1 MTISQTPL
9 LTEIAAGHQGP
20 PIPSHVRAY
29 FAQRL
34 RVRLFNFLL
43 DKFAIAQRD
52 DGLTKASLARR
63 IAKTPDLINRWL
75 GTPSNLTIDTIS
87 DLLLGIA
94 AEELLPEATSPL
106 TKTRS
111 NYSHFDDL
119 IDTKTK
125 GQSDVRGAE
134 KATTSSTANVS
145 VCGALEAS
153 VFGTHNLQP
162 SNRHLGAQ

>member
-34 RVRLFNFLL
+34 RLRLFNFLL
-43 DKFAIAQRD
+43 DKFVIAQK

-63 IAKTPDLINRWL
+63 IEKTPDLINRWL
-75 GTPSNLTIDTIS
+75 GASSNLTLDTIS

-106 TKTRS
+106 EQTRN
-111 NYSHFDDL
+111 NYSHFNELQNADL
-119 IDTKTK
+119 TKN
-125 GQSDVRGAE
+125 RAE
-134 KATTSSTANVS
+134 TTSAENSINTTPWNNDS
-145 VCGALEAS
+145 GRALSAS
-153 VFGTHNLQP
+153 IHALD
-162 SNRHLGAQ
+162 SHMKKIAA